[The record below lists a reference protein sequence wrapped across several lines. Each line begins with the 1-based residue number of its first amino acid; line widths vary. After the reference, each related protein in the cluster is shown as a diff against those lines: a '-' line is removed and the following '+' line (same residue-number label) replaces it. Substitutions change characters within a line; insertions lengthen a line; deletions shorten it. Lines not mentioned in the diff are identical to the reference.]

1 MNPISNLQKTPD
13 QELVVHYK
21 DFSEKER
28 KMLQQ
33 VVQSNEFQKDP
44 RNYIFQ
50 MKKELAEEEIAKQKV
65 IIYLKSVRH

>member
-1 MNPISNLQKTPD
+1 
-13 QELVVHYK
+13 
-21 DFSEKER
+21 
-28 KMLQQ
+28 MLQQ

-65 IIYLKSVRH
+65 IIYLWKQFNNK